1 MINLTRRM
9 RDREKTLK
17 LFAYVVLFWGLLGV
31 GLQTARSLLGDN
43 PLEYTLITHFYFTT
57 QSNILIT
64 LVAILFLFKQKK
76 GQGFTTLAFIS
87 LVNITVTGIV
97 FHILL
102 TPYMSHISFLNHVL
116 HTINPLLYIMFYY
129 LVLSDHLE
137 IKKFWVSLIYPLI
150 YMALVYIIIEPIFGD
165 LMEQLMTTFESARY
179 VYPFLDPSNYERG
192 IIGLILFN
200 LGILAPLICLISFLL
215 NYLKFRFEKKL
226 SV

>member
-1 MINLTRRM
+1 MKNIARRI
-9 RDREKTLK
+9 RDREKSIK
-17 LFAYVVLFWGLLGV
+17 IFAYVVLFWGLLGV
-31 GLQTARSLLGDN
+31 GLQTARSLLGDS

-64 LVAILFLFKQKK
+64 IVAILFLFKQKK
-76 GQGFTTLAFIS
+76 GQGFTILSFIS
-87 LVNITVTGIV
+87 LINITVTGIV

-102 TPYMSHISFLNHVL
+102 TPYMSHVSVLNHVL

-150 YMALVYIIIEPIFGD
+150 YMALVYTIIEPIFGD

-192 IIGLILFN
+192 IAGLISFN
-200 LGILAPLICLISFLL
+200 LGVLAPLICFISFLL
-215 NYLKFRFEKKL
+215 NYLKFRFEKNL
-226 SV
+226 LA